1 MEHLHPDHRGE
12 KQQTLERLSH
22 LSISCLL
29 RSYLVE
35 MIKKKFQFSN
45 SDQRINLPSRIKH
58 MENFTKRLA
67 ESRNLSEQD
76 LYMKQLY
83 ECARM

>member
-1 MEHLHPDHRGE
+1 
-12 KQQTLERLSH
+12 
-22 LSISCLL
+22 
-29 RSYLVE
+29 